1 MAPLEK
7 SIGGTEYRSL
17 RAGLS
22 YTLPT
27 CCGIQTDISTD
38 MKQTSTP
45 STKVVIGLDLGTTG
59 VRSIAVTPSG
69 NLLSS
74 AHQPLM
80 PIQQELPEGWHEQDP
95 LAWWQAVVTCV
106 QALIQQ
112 ILSEVEITGVCVVST
127 SGTIL
132 PVDNLGMPLYR
143 ALMYNDNRGASLVPE
158 VRQACES
165 LEKRM
170 GYAISSSFAL
180 PKILWLLR
188 NQPEV
193 RERTM
198 RFLHAADFIVG
209 RLTGDYTY
217 SDTSNALKTGYNLIQ
232 ETWPKA
238 LERSLGLPLDRLPK
252 VVAPGT
258 PIGSVCRAASK
269 ETGIPMSSVVVAGA
283 TDGTASQIASGAVEP
298 GTWNSTLGTT
308 LVLKGI
314 SEQLLVDPQH
324 RIYSHRHPQGWWMP
338 GGASN
343 TGAEWIQ
350 RDHPQADPAE
360 LDRQAARRIPTS
372 LVRYPLA
379 RIGERFPF
387 QHEGARGF
395 VIGDPAD
402 EIEYFG
408 AGLEGLALVE
418 RLDYSIVEEIGAQVG
433 NVIHVTGAGSRSK
446 VWLRIRASALG
457 RQLERP
463 VLSSTAMGAALLAAS
478 SLWFSNITEAA
489 EAMVETLEMIDPDRH
504 LQRDL
509 DEKYELFCRE
519 LVNRGYIQKKHPQNK
534 YENR

>member
-1 MAPLEK
+1 M
-7 SIGGTEYRSL
+7 T
-17 RAGLS
+17 
-22 YTLPT
+22 
-27 CCGIQTDISTD
+27 
-38 MKQTSTP
+38 QTSAP

-74 AHQPLM
+74 AHDPLI
-80 PIQQELPEGWHEQDP
+80 PIRQELPEGWHEQDP
-95 LAWWQAVVTCV
+95 HKWWQAVATCL
-106 QALIQQ
+106 QALVQQ
-112 ILSEVEITGVCVVST
+112 IPSGVEITGICVVST

-132 PVDNLGMPLYR
+132 PVDSQGMPLYR
-143 ALMYNDNRGASLVPE
+143 AIMYNDNRGADLVSE
-158 VRQACES
+158 IRQSCES
-165 LEKRM
+165 LEKQM

-180 PKILWLLR
+180 PKIIWLLR
-188 NQPEV
+188 NQPGLLA
-193 RERTM
+193 RTP

-209 RLTGDYTY
+209 RMTGEYIH

-232 ETWPKA
+232 ETWPKV
-238 LERSLGLPLDRLPK
+238 LERSLGLPLDRLPM

-258 PIGSVCRAASK
+258 PIGSVCRAAS
-269 ETGIPMSSVVVAGA
+269 EATGIPMSSVVVAGA

-298 GTWNSTLGTT
+298 GAWNSTLGTT

-314 SEQLLVDPQH
+314 SEQLFVDPQH

-350 RDHPQADPAE
+350 KDFPQTDPAK
-360 LDRQAARRIPTS
+360 LDRQAAKRIPTS

-395 VIGDPAD
+395 VIGNPAD
-402 EIEYFG
+402 EIENFG
-408 AGLEGLALVE
+408 AGLEGLALLE
-418 RLDYSIVEEIGAQVG
+418 RLAYSMMEEIGTRVG
-433 NVIHVTGAGSRSK
+433 DVIHVTGAGSRSK
-446 VWLRIRASALG
+446 IWLRIRASALG

-463 VLSSTAMGAALLAAS
+463 ALSSTAMGAALLAAS

-489 EAMVETLEMIDPDRH
+489 EAMVETLEMIDPDRR
-504 LQRDL
+504 LQHAL
-509 DEKYELFCRE
+509 DEKYEIFCSE
-519 LVNRGYIQKKHPQNK
+519 LYNRGYMQKKPHPNK
-534 YENR
+534 DKNGYTTSKGETDTRTTPS